1 MDKYIVNRVLR
12 RIIRE
17 KKLKQK
23 DVAEKAG
30 FSAQTMSNILR
41 NKRHIYADEL
51 CPLCM
56 AIGVSMRKVIAEWEA
71 EQKGS

>member
-1 MDKYIVNRVLR
+1 MDEYLVNRILR

-23 DVAEKAG
+23 DVAKKAG

-41 NKRHIYADEL
+41 NKRYIYADEL

-56 AIGVSMRKVIAEWEA
+56 AIGVSVREVVEKWNE
-71 EQKGS
+71 EQK